1 MVARRRVLSCVQ
13 DADER
18 YYQGPIMISAADVR
32 MRDQLEE
39 VVRPLEP
46 LPQRRLEDSD
56 DVFRHQPVILHSS
69 P

>member
-18 YYQGPIMISAADVR
+18 YYQGPIVISAADVR
-32 MRDQLEE
+32 MRDQVEE

-46 LPQRRLEDSD
+46 LPQRRVEDSD
-56 DVFRHQPVILHSS
+56 DVSATS